1 MIDLSAGVVILG
13 GVFAPA
19 ISLPCVTEQVQAS
32 VVSVLP
38 KVVVLLDADLASDG
52 CSGRLTVIDGGGS
65 IAIHLREIGDDL
77 SEVAAGGGV
86 IAKLGADSVG
96 LLCVFGAVDGVNSQL
111 FEGVEEVEHA
121 GDIGWLAARIL
132 LVLLA
137 DTLLH
142 TFGPVEVVSEVV
154 ADGSALVRVARV
166 EVAVLILAQSISD
179 LPELRVKTF
188 ATGVICIPVLAVYA
202 KESFWTLVGIARWGP
217 EALSGEQ
224 VEESVV
230 L

>member
-1 MIDLSAGVVILG
+1 MVDLGAGVVILG

-154 ADGSALVRVARV
+154 ADGSALVRVALV

-179 LPELRVKTF
+179 LTELLVKTF
-188 ATGVICIPVLAVYA
+188 ATGVICIPVLAVLA
-202 KESFWTLVGIARWGP
+202 KDNFWTLVGIARWGP